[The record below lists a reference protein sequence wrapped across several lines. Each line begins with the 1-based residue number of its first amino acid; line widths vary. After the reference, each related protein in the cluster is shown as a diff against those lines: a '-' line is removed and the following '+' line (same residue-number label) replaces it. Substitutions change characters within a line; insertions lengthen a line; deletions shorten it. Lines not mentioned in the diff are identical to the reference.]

1 MTSLGDARVAAAAV
15 PGCQHVLAGGLRC
28 QDAVATKKT
37 NDRVILALSD
47 GHGDEEYVHSDEGAR
62 LAVAVAIDVLDKMID
77 AAGPTSFQGEDA
89 SAPIK
94 RRIAFEW
101 NRRVKHH
108 ARMVAAVQGRGQA
121 GPRGASAASDE
132 GMLSLRDG
140 TEPLF
145 ADGVT
150 GDWDLAVKPY
160 GCTLLAVAMWEDSV
174 LWLRLGDG
182 EALAA
187 DSSGARRMF
196 AASDKSMGQATY
208 SMSMRNCVEHM
219 HVTVERRACELA
231 LLASDGVADQ
241 YDVEP
246 SFEKEWGVRILER
259 IRSKGWTNMAM
270 DLPRDLG
277 IVARDGDDCS
287 VALAWIPVSP

>member
-1 MTSLGDARVAAAAV
+1 MTSLGESRVAAAAV
-15 PGCQHVLAGGLRC
+15 PGCQHVLAGGTRC

-37 NDRVILALSD
+37 SDRVILALSD

-62 LAVAVAIDVLDKMID
+62 IAVAVAIDVLDKMID
-77 AAGPTSFQGEDA
+77 AAGPASFRGEDA
-89 SAPIK
+89 SSPIK

-108 ARMVAAVQGRGQA
+108 AKMLANA
-121 GPRGASAASDE
+121 GGAELFE
-132 GMLSLRDG
+132 G
-140 TEPLF
+140 
-145 ADGVT
+145 GVT

-160 GCTLLAVAMWEDSV
+160 GCTLLAFARWEDST
-174 LWLRLGDG
+174 LWFRLGDG

-187 DSSGARRMF
+187 DSTGARRMF

-208 SMSMRNCVEHM
+208 SMSMRTCVEHM
-219 HVTVERRACELA
+219 HVTMERRACELA

-246 SFEKEWGVRILER
+246 SFEKEWGARILER
-259 IRSKGWTNMAM
+259 IQTKGFTNMAM

-277 IVARDGDDCS
+277 TVARDGDDCS
-287 VALAWIPVSP
+287 VALAWIPVNA